1 MADKELKNP
10 CPLSEG
16 EWVQYLQT
24 YVTTNATILLTF
36 LAIILSFFAIT
47 ISLSAFFIIKTWLQL
62 VIYVMCIVVLG
73 SVFGLLICV
82 YKRRSKL
89 THAFTKEIQEL
100 IEKIIDGDI
109 KSDKIR
115 DEWRD
120 INKRYKRLKKRKSG
134 KERN

>member
-1 MADKELKNP
+1 MVDKELKNP

-62 VIYVMCIVVLG
+62 VIY
-73 SVFGLLICV
+73 
-82 YKRRSKL
+82 RRSKL

-100 IEKIIDGDI
+100 IEKII
-109 KSDKIR
+109 